1 MRGSEL
7 ILSTPNS
14 FKIYTNMLDY
24 IYYNNTI
31 KDWGISI
38 LFIIVAILI
47 NNLIFFLI
55 KRRTKKNTKSFIEYF
70 LIALEKPILLGVTL
84 LSIWLSANRLNLGDN
99 VIDIIRKS
107 YDAFVVLN
115 ITWFLSR
122 FSSTLIKKY
131 FTSEKRKKLKINPK
145 LGPVI
150 SRLVLIV
157 LWLIGTATA
166 LTNIG
171 INTATL
177 LSTLGIGGI
186 ALALAAQDTI
196 KNILG
201 GITLFIDAPFRI
213 GDLVRIDSHEGR
225 ILDIGLRSTRILN
238 SEQRVITIPNFKVM
252 DAFIINVS
260 HENGRRV
267 ILTLRLP
274 YDTSVEKMDEAIDIL
289 KNIPKQVS
297 EITEKDLIVSF
308 SNFEESHLE
317 LTFIYFVTKDINY
330 RIGISKVNMEILK
343 SFNKV
348 GIKFALPS
356 RTVYIGNDTLN
367 KT

>member
-1 MRGSEL
+1 M
-7 ILSTPNS
+7 
-14 FKIYTNMLDY
+14 DY
-24 IYYNNTI
+24 VYYNNSL

-38 LFIIVAILI
+38 LIIIGAILI
-47 NNLIFFLI
+47 NNLIFYLI

-84 LSIWLSANRLNLGDN
+84 LSIWLSANRLCLNDN
-99 VIDIIRKS
+99 IIDVIRKS

-122 FSSTLIKKY
+122 FSSALIKKY
-131 FTSEKRKKLKINPK
+131 LTNEKRKRLKINPK

-150 SRLVLIV
+150 SRLVLTF
-157 LWLIGTATA
+157 LWLVGIATA

-177 LSTLGIGGI
+177 ISTLGIGGI

-201 GITLFIDAPFRI
+201 GITLFTDTPFRI

-238 SEQRVITIPNFKVM
+238 SDQRIITIPNFKVM
-252 DAFIINVS
+252 DAFIINIS
-260 HENGRRV
+260 HEHGRRI
-267 ILTLRLP
+267 ILTLRLT
-274 YDTSVEKMDEAIDIL
+274 YDTSPEKMEEAITIL
-289 KNIPKQVS
+289 KNLPKSVS
-297 EITEKDLIVSF
+297 EIKEKDLIVSF
-308 SNFEESHLE
+308 SSFEESHME
-317 LTFIYFVTKDINY
+317 LTFIYFVKKDINH
-330 RIGISKVNMEILK
+330 RDGMSKVNMEILK
-343 SFNKV
+343 SFNES
-348 GIKFALPS
+348 GIKFAFPS
-356 RTVYIGNDTLN
+356 RTVNIVTKNE
-367 KT
+367 